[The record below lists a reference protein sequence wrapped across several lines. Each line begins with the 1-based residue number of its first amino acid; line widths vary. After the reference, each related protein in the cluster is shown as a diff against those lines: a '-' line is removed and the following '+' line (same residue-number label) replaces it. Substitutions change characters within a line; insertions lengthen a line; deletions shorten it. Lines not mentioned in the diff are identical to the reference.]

1 MKQHYRKPALQ
12 GFFQRINLAM
22 LAMQIF
28 PMPDESVLWGKMEGS
43 WPIHVFIS
51 WAMCLYH
58 NDPLPSGTA
67 ITKFVLIFVLGFY
80 WTSWLKYASV
90 FGQWPFYNLII
101 SLHVKAI
108 LEFNIKITWSPLK
121 NWHDY
126 SCHYLNYVTSH
137 ISHLCTVCQEALMQI

>member
-1 MKQHYRKPALQ
+1 
-12 GFFQRINLAM
+12 
-22 LAMQIF
+22 MQIF
-28 PMPDESVLWGKMEGS
+28 PMPDERVLWGKMEGNGS
-43 WPIHVFIS
+43 IHVFIS

-80 WTSWLKYASV
+80 WADCMKYASV
-90 FGQWPFYNLII
+90 FGLWPFYNLIF

-108 LEFNIKITWSPLK
+108 LDFNVKITWSPLK

-126 SCHYLNYVTSH
+126 SFHYLNYVTNLSH
-137 ISHLCTVCQEALMQI
+137 FSSLHCLPGSSNANLNKPPTINNSNSYG